1 MSNISGAQVLITGGA
16 SGIGRLMAGEFL
28 SRGARRVIIWDADGE
43 ALAETLQ
50 SLGAKG
56 KEVAGEC
63 IDITRTDDVCAAA
76 DRICKTFGPPEILV
90 NNAGIVTGK
99 LFEHHTHAEIDRTM
113 QVNTLAMMQVTRA
126 FLPSILTHG
135 RGHLVN
141 IASAAGMASN
151 PQMSVYVASK
161 WAVIGWSE
169 CMRLELEAYGPQF
182 HVTTVTPFYI
192 STGMFDGVRSPIVPI
207 VRPERAV
214 MQILRDIERNRIY
227 SRMPWIVYAMPFFR
241 GILPQRW
248 YDVLI
253 GKWFGIHRS
262 MSGFRGRSGKVMDGS
277 ENQNAG

>member
-1 MSNISGAQVLITGGA
+1 MSNISGAQILITGGA

-28 SRGARRVIIWDADGE
+28 RRGARRVIIWDADE
-43 ALAETLQ
+43 KALAKTLE
-50 SLGAKG
+50 SLGDKTG
-56 KEVAGEC
+56 DLVGEC
-63 IDITRTDDVCAAA
+63 IDITRTNDVCAAA
-76 DRICKTFGPPEILV
+76 DRICMTYGTPDILV

-113 QVNTLAMMQVTRA
+113 QVNTQAMMHVTRA
-126 FLPSILTHG
+126 FLPSILAHG

-169 CMRLELEAYGPQF
+169 CIRLELEAYGPHF

-214 MQILRDIERNRIY
+214 MRILKDVERNRIY

-262 MSGFRGRSGKVMDGS
+262 MSGFRGRMVNTRESS

>member
-1 MSNISGAQVLITGGA
+1 MSTIRGAQVLITGGA

-28 SRGARRVIIWDADGE
+28 RRGARRVIIWDADAK
-43 ALAETLQ
+43 ALADALD
-50 SLGAKG
+50 SLGSG
-56 KEVAGEC
+56 GQTVVGEC

-76 DRICKTFGPPEILV
+76 ERTCQTFGPPEILV

-113 QVNTLAMMQVTRA
+113 QVNTQAMMHITRA
-126 FLPSILTHG
+126 FLPAILANG
-135 RGHLVN
+135 KGHLVN

-169 CMRLELEAYGPQF
+169 SVRLELEARGPHF

-192 STGMFDGVRSPIVPI
+192 STGMFEGVRSPIVPI

-214 MQILRDIERNRIY
+214 QSILRDVERNRIY

-248 YDVLI
+248 FDVVI

-262 MSGFRGRSGKVMDGS
+262 MSGFRGRTSSLSSMS